1 MAHLKCTHER
11 RVVVVRDIEKKP
23 VIRHRG
29 DGSKCD
35 ARYVAIGT
43 AVFEP
48 AVHGTA
54 ITAGTSQDN
63 MFGPLGPSVNTDELG
78 EVATRTVKVQRKVKK
93 TRAQEL
99 ADYAQKVV
107 NAADRRAR
115 KRERSKK

>member
-11 RVVVVRDIEKKP
+11 RVVVVRDIEKNA

-29 DGSKCD
+29 DGSKCN

-43 AVFEP
+43 VVFEP
-48 AVHGTA
+48 TVHGVAVTA
-54 ITAGTSQDN
+54 DTSQDK
-63 MFGPLGPSVNTDELG
+63 MFGPLGQSVNIGEFG
-78 EVATRTVKVQRKVKK
+78 EVATRAVKARRKVKK